1 MIQFWFA
8 WQKVSFIQSSK
19 SFTAATTHPPC
30 RNNQHHRGLNYRM
43 DTLVA
48 LVYVLGPCLCVWLAD
63 LVIRSILPYQNSTH
77 CFALN
82 LPYSFVVLFWPNNKS
97 ILYYNLL
104 VIPRANVYLSINL
117 TWWTAPHAHFM
128 QVYIQHTQ
136 LQVSRAEWINNV
148 YNNSL

>member
-19 SFTAATTHPPC
+19 SFTATTHPPC
-30 RNNQHHRGLNYRM
+30 RNHQHHRGLNYRM
-43 DTLVA
+43 DTLV
-48 LVYVLGPCLCVWLAD
+48 VYVLGPCLCVWLAD

-82 LPYSFVVLFWPNNKS
+82 LPYSFVVLFWNHNKS

-128 QVYIQHTQ
+128 QVYNIHTKHSATG
-136 LQVSRAEWINNV
+136 LQGWVNQ
-148 YNNSL
+148 